1 MEFTALSD
9 LARNMFCLMTPST
22 ASEQVFSMSGHVM
35 SSRRAKSKSSSVNKI
50 AKKEVLKGS
59 EKVCFT

>member
-1 MEFTALSD
+1 
-9 LARNMFCLMTPST
+9 MTPST

-50 AKKEVLKGS
+50 AKKEVLKGY